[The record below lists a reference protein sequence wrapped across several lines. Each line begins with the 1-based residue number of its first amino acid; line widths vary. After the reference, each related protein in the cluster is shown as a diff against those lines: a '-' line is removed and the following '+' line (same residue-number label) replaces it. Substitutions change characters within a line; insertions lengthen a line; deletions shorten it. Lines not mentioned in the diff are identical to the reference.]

1 MHSFAI
7 QYPAARNSRRE
18 ERILQLFRIFNGI
31 LSKRKESRR
40 RNLQFHLPLIVP
52 ITPSVRMVQDDSSYI
67 NMQGIFEDYCRRNGV
82 NKDEPVLFSIEKLRA
97 LAPVQDVLTPPFLPR
112 VADPNLQKNIEH
124 ANSIRLETFA
134 AIQDKYVPPTIILD
148 YFRATYPSFADFWL
162 FRRTFSYQLA
172 ALTFMTYIMHM
183 NTRYPHKISISR
195 ATGRVW
201 GSELIPAMA
210 VGKPILHNP
219 EPVPFRLTPNL
230 QTLMGPLATEGIF
243 APAVMAI
250 ARCLTEPE
258 GELEMQLSIFLRDEM
273 THWFTQQHRP
283 VSDGAIALREAV
295 QQNSDAVV
303 KRATSLG
310 SLPSVHNLPANQ
322 TVVDLVAIAVN
333 PVKLCQTDPLWMP
346 YL

>member
-1 MHSFAI
+1 M
-7 QYPAARNSRRE
+7 
-18 ERILQLFRIFNGI
+18 
-31 LSKRKESRR
+31 
-40 RNLQFHLPLIVP
+40 
-52 ITPSVRMVQDDSSYI
+52 
-67 NMQGIFEDYCRRNGV
+67 
-82 NKDEPVLFSIEKLRA
+82 FSLR
-97 LAPVQDVLTPPFLPR
+97 FLLR

-124 ANSIRLETFA
+124 ANTIRLETFA
-134 AIQDKYVPPTIILD
+134 AIQQKYVPPTVILD
-148 YFRATYPSFADFWL
+148 YFRATYPSFADFWT

-172 ALTFMTYIMHM
+172 ALTFMTYILHM

-258 GELEMQLSIFLRDEM
+258 GELEMQLSIFMRDEM

-333 PVKLCQTDPLWMP
+333 PVKLCQTDPLWMA